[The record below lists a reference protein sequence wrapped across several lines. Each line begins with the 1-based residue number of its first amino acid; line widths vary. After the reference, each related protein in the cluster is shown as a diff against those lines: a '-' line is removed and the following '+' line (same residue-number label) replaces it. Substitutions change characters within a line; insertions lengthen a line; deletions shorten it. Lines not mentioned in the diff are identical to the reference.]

1 MVDTVVVVAVAGEFT
16 LDVEGFGEPLGVAAG
31 RHAGVF
37 DGRERVEGD
46 RETGHAVG
54 EIDAGIGVDECHLGL
69 LVVVLVVHVVDDV
82 HGLVV
87 DAGDLLEHHLVVAHH
102 LLEAQRTLRQRRNAL
117 DHQRAGVLAAT
128 FVNGQQQGLG
138 QVGAGAEEL
147 DLAADVLER
156 DAAGDA
162 VVVRVAH
169 FAHQVVVLVLDRAGV
184 GRNLGA
190 EVLESLRQLGAPEN
204 REVRFGRR
212 TEVVERLQEAE
223 RGLRHLRATVVE
235 ASADGLGHPRR
246 VAGEDVVVGLHAQV
260 AHHAQLNDELVDQ
273 LLGERLVDRPVREV
287 VFDEDVEERRYVAQ
301 RHGGSVLLLDGGQIG
316 HVDPLHGLLRRMRRA
331 AEVQSVVFAH
341 RADVLQGLD
350 LLGDLF
356 AQADAGVGHRAGE
369 VAEVLLLGLDQAVG
383 SVEGQTA
390 VVADDAAAGVVVGK
404 TRQEAQRAERADL
417 LGVDVEHAV
426 VVRLAVVGEDVL
438 HLLVDLHAV
447 LLAGARYDIDAAERF
462 DGALE
467 QFVGLKAHDQLVF
480 AVDVAGLVRGDGR
493 NGLVVQRAD
502 TVMLTLLFEGLEAEV
517 PDVLRSLGRSCEE
530 RGVAQVGGDVCLY
543 EARHV
548 DLFAPKPVDK
558 GFVQFHR

>member
-1 MVDTVVVVAVAGEFT
+1 M
-16 LDVEGFGEPLGVAAG
+16 
-31 RHAGVF
+31 
-37 DGRERVEGD
+37 
-46 RETGHAVG
+46 
-54 EIDAGIGVDECHLGL
+54 
-69 LVVVLVVHVVDDV
+69 
-82 HGLVV
+82 
-87 DAGDLLEHHLVVAHH
+87 
-102 LLEAQRTLRQRRNAL
+102 
-117 DHQRAGVLAAT
+117 
-128 FVNGQQQGLG
+128 
-138 QVGAGAEEL
+138 
-147 DLAADVLER
+147 
-156 DAAGDA
+156 
-162 VVVRVAH
+162 
-169 FAHQVVVLVLDRAGV
+169 
-184 GRNLGA
+184 
-190 EVLESLRQLGAPEN
+190 
-204 REVRFGRR
+204 RR
-212 TEVVERLQEAE
+212 T
-223 RGLRHLRATVVE
+223 
-235 ASADGLGHPRR
+235 
-246 VAGEDVVVGLHAQV
+246 
-260 AHHAQLNDELVDQ
+260 
-273 LLGERLVDRPVREV
+273 
-287 VFDEDVEERRYVAQ
+287 
-301 RHGGSVLLLDGGQIG
+301 
-316 HVDPLHGLLRRMRRA
+316 

-502 TVMLTLLFEGLEAEV
+502 AVMLTLLFEGLEAEV

>member
-1 MVDTVVVVAVAGEFT
+1 M
-16 LDVEGFGEPLGVAAG
+16 
-31 RHAGVF
+31 
-37 DGRERVEGD
+37 
-46 RETGHAVG
+46 
-54 EIDAGIGVDECHLGL
+54 
-69 LVVVLVVHVVDDV
+69 
-82 HGLVV
+82 
-87 DAGDLLEHHLVVAHH
+87 
-102 LLEAQRTLRQRRNAL
+102 
-117 DHQRAGVLAAT
+117 
-128 FVNGQQQGLG
+128 
-138 QVGAGAEEL
+138 
-147 DLAADVLER
+147 
-156 DAAGDA
+156 
-162 VVVRVAH
+162 
-169 FAHQVVVLVLDRAGV
+169 
-184 GRNLGA
+184 
-190 EVLESLRQLGAPEN
+190 
-204 REVRFGRR
+204 
-212 TEVVERLQEAE
+212 
-223 RGLRHLRATVVE
+223 
-235 ASADGLGHPRR
+235 
-246 VAGEDVVVGLHAQV
+246 
-260 AHHAQLNDELVDQ
+260 AHHAQLDDELVDQ

-301 RHGGSVLLLDGGQIG
+301 RHGGSVLLLDGGQVG

-369 VAEVLLLGLDQAVG
+369 VAEVLLLGFDQPVG
-383 SVEGQTA
+383 AVEGQTA
-390 VVADDAAAGVVVGK
+390 VVADDAAAGVVVGQ

-447 LLAGARYDIDAAERF
+447 LLAGARYDVDAAEGF

-502 TVMLTLLFEGLEAEV
+502 AVMLTLLFEGLEAEV